1 MPWTGT
7 VASRLMVSEVA
18 ARMHI
23 WLDRALLCID
33 QLEESHIWYR
43 PNPSSNA
50 VGNLILH
57 LVGNLRQWILGGIGG
72 VPDTSDR
79 PAEFAAASGQT
90 RSELRTL
97 LKETVEQCCEFIENV
112 HVNKVLERKVIQ
124 GEEVTIAS
132 ALVMVLSHF
141 SLHVGQMQYIA
152 KMLLG
157 DTYKESWAP
166 NKSGGSK
173 ERA

>member
-1 MPWTGT
+1 MPWRGNLAT
-7 VASRLMVSEVA
+7 RLMVSATV
-18 ARMHI
+18 ARMRL

-43 PNPSSNA
+43 PNPCSNA

-72 VPDTSDR
+72 AADDRDR
-79 PAEFAAASGQT
+79 PAEFSATSGQT
-90 RSELRTL
+90 KSELRTL
-97 LKETVEQCCEFIENV
+97 LIATVEQCCELMENV
-112 HVNKVLERKVIQ
+112 SVNQVLERKVIQ

-132 ALVMVLSHF
+132 ALVGVLSHF
-141 SLHVGQMQYIA
+141 SLHLGQMQYIA

-157 DTYKESWAP
+157 DSYNESWKPKDAA
-166 NKSGGSK
+166 SC
-173 ERA
+173 